1 MRNTWMTAALAALA
15 LLAATDVPSAT
26 ASTTAPTLP
35 PGCTG
40 PAGGTVAGDINGDG
54 HGDIVTTEYGR
65 TRLRGGI
72 HVLYGTPTGLTA
84 DPAGT
89 APGDQFLTQDSL
101 GFDSTGAKHRGEDA
115 DEWGAALAVADFD
128 GDGCA
133 DVAVGAPGEDAA
145 AGAVTVLYGTPAG
158 LSTTGT
164 ALLTQASRKVPDTP
178 EPNDRFGSALAA
190 GDLDGDGIADLAV
203 GAPGE
208 SIDRAFQAGTA
219 TVLYGAAGGLST
231 GERSLAVRQGSAPL
245 GGGPETDDAFGAAL
259 AIADVTGAGRSALI
273 VGSPGENDHGAVVV
287 IPTGPDG
294 FTTPVRAFTR
304 DTKGVPGTAARSDRF
319 GARLVAGDFNADR
332 RADLAV
338 GVPGLDNGRGGVTV
352 LYARGSTGLS
362 GTGAVHLNQGSRG
375 VEGDGHP
382 GDGFGAAL
390 AAGRVTSGMHADL
403 IVGTPFADVST
414 AAGAVP
420 DAGAV
425 HVFPG
430 SDAGLRLDRTRYLH
444 QGVTGVSGDPG
455 TGDRFGLSVTTR
467 QIRGR
472 AQEHLVVGVPA
483 EGTTG
488 TFTQRAGA
496 FEVLGASKAGPTGIG
511 SVGWT
516 LSSPGVQGD
525 PAPGVFLGYALG

>member
-1 MRNTWMTAALAALA
+1 MRNIWMTAALAVLA
-15 LLAATDVPSAT
+15 LLAGTELPSAT
-26 ASTTAPTLP
+26 ASTTAPALP

-40 PAGGTVAGDINGDG
+40 PAAGKVTGDINGDG
-54 HGDIVTTEYGR
+54 HGDIVVTEYGR
-65 TRLRGGI
+65 TRLQGGI
-72 HVLYGTPTGLTA
+72 HVLYGTPSGLTA

-101 GFDSTGAKHRGEDA
+101 GFDVTGAKHRGEDA

-133 DVAVGAPGEDAA
+133 DVAVGAPGED
-145 AGAVTVLYGTPAG
+145 GASGAITVLYGTTAG
-158 LSTTGT
+158 LAATGT
-164 ALLTQASRKVPDTP
+164 ALLTQASRKVPDAP

-208 SIDRAFQAGTA
+208 SISRAFQAGSV
-219 TVLYGAAGGLST
+219 TVLYGALGGLGT
-231 GERSLAVRQGSAPL
+231 GDRSVVLRQGSAPL

-259 AIADVTGAGRSALI
+259 AIADVTGSGRPALI
-273 VGSPGENDHGAVVV
+273 VGSPGENDRGSVLA
-287 IPTGPDG
+287 ITAGPDG
-294 FTTPVRAFTR
+294 FTTPVRTFTR
-304 DTKGVPGTAARSDRF
+304 DTKSVPGTAARDDRF
-319 GARLVAGDFNADR
+319 GARVAAGDFNADGR
-332 RADLAV
+332 TDLAV
-338 GVPGLDNGRGGVTV
+338 GVPGAKNGRGGVTV
-352 LYARGSTGLS
+352 LYARESTGLS
-362 GTGAVHLNQGSRG
+362 GAGAVHLSQGSKG
-375 VEGDGHP
+375 VEGDGQP
-382 GDGFGAAL
+382 GDAFGGAL
-390 AAGRVTSGMHADL
+390 AAGRVTSGKHADL
-403 IVGTPFADVST
+403 IVGTPFAHVIT
-414 AAGAVP
+414 AIGAVP

-444 QGVTGVSGDPG
+444 QGVTGVSGDPA
-455 TGDRFGLSVTTR
+455 TGDRFGFSVTTR

-472 AQEHLVVGVPA
+472 AQEQLVVGVPA
-483 EGTTG
+483 EGITG

-496 FEVLGASKAGPTGIG
+496 FEVLGASKAGPTGVG

-525 PAPGVFLGYALG
+525 PAPGTFLGYALG